1 MMVIDLTNEVV
12 KAVVD
17 FRSVVSMAAVEVTKK
32 MVTSLVAVVDLSDDG
47 ATKEAVVNVRSA
59 ISMAAVEIT
68 RGRVISLVAIID
80 LLLLVWL
87 DLQFRAWLLYFA
99 AYLP

>member
-1 MMVIDLTNEVV
+1 MVIDLTNEAV

-17 FRSVVSMAAVEVTKK
+17 FRSVVSMAAKK